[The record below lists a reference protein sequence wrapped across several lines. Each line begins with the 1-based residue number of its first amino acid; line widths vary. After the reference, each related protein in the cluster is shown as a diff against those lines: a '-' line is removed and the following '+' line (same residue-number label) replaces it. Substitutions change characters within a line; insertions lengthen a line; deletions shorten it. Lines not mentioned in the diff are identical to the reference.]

1 MKQNPFSNSR
11 MAATILITAAITC
24 SLIWLT
30 PTLAQTGKGNRGKT
44 TAPAAAVQKMQ
55 TEENELIDRLMGDG
69 LINQVRGF
77 IVEKKQNKLYID
89 GQEQTPKIAGK
100 YLAGIT
106 KEEIRVQVYSFS
118 ERLQQH
124 PDESFI
130 QILLPVTLESPC
142 VDYKPKR
149 DTC

>member
-1 MKQNPFSNSR
+1 MKKNPFSKSIL
-11 MAATILITAAITC
+11 AAAILIVAAIAC
-24 SLIWLT
+24 SFSWLT
-30 PTLAQTGKGNRGKT
+30 PTLARTGKDKIGK
-44 TAPAAAVQKMQ
+44 AATPVAKVQKMQ

-77 IVEKKQNKLYID
+77 IVEKKQNKLYIN
-89 GQEQTPKIAGK
+89 GQEQSSKIADK
-100 YLAGIT
+100 YLAGIM

-130 QILLPVTLESPC
+130 QILLPVSLSSPC